1 MFQGNR
7 DEEPIWRVHNVL
19 KRFAWGDDLD
29 ELIECQSI
37 HSRDLGYLF
46 EHDLNFAHF
55 APRCARPFAYAIH
68 KRMRYT
74 SKHFA
79 DVRIM

>member
-55 APRCARPFAYAIH
+55 APRCARPLAY
-68 KRMRYT
+68 
-74 SKHFA
+74 
-79 DVRIM
+79 